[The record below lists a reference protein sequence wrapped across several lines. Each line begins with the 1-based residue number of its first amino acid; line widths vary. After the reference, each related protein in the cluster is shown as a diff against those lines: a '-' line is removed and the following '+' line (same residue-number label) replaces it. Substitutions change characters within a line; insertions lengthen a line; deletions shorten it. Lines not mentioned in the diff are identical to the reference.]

1 MFSTVILPTLLL
13 SFATATRRGNVTAQD
28 ADRCGSRC
36 NDHWDCGTSSPCTV
50 CYDNCVDPAVCVNTT
65 EAVPIQ
71 CVKPTEAAITTATLC
86 NIDPPQQCP
95 WYNANNTDEQRITLL
110 VGLNLFLDPNTA
122 AIDTH

>member
-1 MFSTVILPTLLL
+1 MNEFCVSGQNILLDLTLVCLSITCYSVIVSCPLLRILLPESQVDLINTAMFSTAILTLLL
-13 SFATATRRGNVTAQD
+13 SFATA
-28 ADRCGSRC
+28 
-36 NDHWDCGTSSPCTV
+36 
-50 CYDNCVDPAVCVNTT
+50 
-65 EAVPIQ
+65 
-71 CVKPTEAAITTATLC
+71 TTATLC